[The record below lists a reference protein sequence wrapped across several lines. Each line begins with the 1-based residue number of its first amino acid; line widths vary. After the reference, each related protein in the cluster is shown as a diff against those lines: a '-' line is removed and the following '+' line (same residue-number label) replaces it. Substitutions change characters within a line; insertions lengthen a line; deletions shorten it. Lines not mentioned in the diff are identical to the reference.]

1 MQSVTIGV
9 NHGATSL
16 YANQRVASLY
26 KWKLIFHII
35 KNTNFILLKKSMD
48 PSEFPFDIK
57 AYKKQ
62 CEIEERYIVNRS
74 RECRKNI
81 EEEHASL
88 SKRKYFQRD
97 HVASNQKLI
106 DDYFANQPTYD
117 EAIFPRRFRMR
128 KHVFLRIFED
138 LSSSDNNFAQR
149 VDTSN
154 KEGISPLGKSTTTM
168 RMLSYSIDADEIDE
182 YIKIGSTT
190 VLEC

>member
-1 MQSVTIGV
+1 
-9 NHGATSL
+9 
-16 YANQRVASLY
+16 
-26 KWKLIFHII
+26 
-35 KNTNFILLKKSMD
+35 MD
-48 PSEFPFDIK
+48 PSEFPFDIE

-81 EEEHASL
+81 EEEHASRI
-88 SKRKYFQRD
+88 KRKYFKRD

-117 EAIFPRRFRMR
+117 EAIFPRQFRMR
-128 KHVFLRIFED
+128 KHIFFQIFED

-154 KEGISPLGKSTTTM
+154 
-168 RMLSYSIDADEIDE
+168 
-182 YIKIGSTT
+182 
-190 VLEC
+190 

>member
-1 MQSVTIGV
+1 
-9 NHGATSL
+9 
-16 YANQRVASLY
+16 
-26 KWKLIFHII
+26 
-35 KNTNFILLKKSMD
+35 MD

-74 RECRKNI
+74 RECKKNI
-81 EEEHASL
+81 EEEHASR
-88 SKRKYFQRD
+88 SKRKYFKRD

-106 DDYFANQPTYD
+106 DDDFANQPTYD

-182 YIKIGSTT
+182 YIKI
-190 VLEC
+190 